1 MMSLLTVAITIFLA
15 ELGDKTQIATVLFAS
30 DENQNPWLVFI
41 ASSLAL
47 TAASAIAV
55 LLGRTAERV
64 LSGLPLSL
72 IAGAGFV
79 VIGAAM
85 IVSHFR
91 PGA

>member
-47 TAASAIAV
+47 TTASAIAV
-55 LLGRTAERV
+55 LLGRTAERL
-64 LSGLPLSL
+64 LSALPLNL
-72 IAGAGFV
+72 IAGTGFV
-79 VIGAAM
+79 LIGSIM
-85 IVSHFR
+85 IVTHLR
-91 PGA
+91 QTT